1 MNRVRPSEVLWSEVK
16 EIFNAIVKHP
26 FIEELSK
33 GTLPEAVFRVYV
45 IQDALYLDEYAR
57 ILALLAS
64 RAPKEEWV
72 KSFAEDSSVI
82 IDFEKAL
89 HREYFSTWGL
99 TYDEVRSAPQNP
111 TNLAYVNHLWRS
123 ALLEEFPVGVA
134 AVTPCYWIYLEVGR
148 YLEAK
153 SPPPNELYRRWITT
167 YSSREYAKYV
177 ARVLNVMD
185 ELLSTSS
192 ELVQAKAARA
202 FRLSSVYEYMFWDA
216 AYRMESF
223 PFRV

>member
-1 MNRVRPSEVLWSEVK
+1 MKPSEMLWSGIK
-16 EIFNAIVKHP
+16 EIFDAIVRHP

-33 GTLPEAVFRVYV
+33 GTLSEAVFRNYV

-64 RAPKEEWV
+64 KAPREEWV
-72 KSFAEDSSVI
+72 RSFVEDSSAI

-89 HREYFSTWGL
+89 HREYFSVWDL
-99 TYDEVRSAPQNP
+99 SPEKVRSAPQNP

-153 SPPPNELYRRWITT
+153 GSPNELYKRWIAT
-167 YSSREYAKYV
+167 YSSKEYAKYV
-177 ARVLNVMD
+177 ARILDIVD
-185 ELLSTSS
+185 ESLSYVNR
-192 ELVQAKAARA
+192 LVWAKATKA
-202 FRLSSVYEYMFWDA
+202 FRLS
-216 AYRMESF
+216 
-223 PFRV
+223 